1 MSPALILSIVAILI
15 IGWIGLYKLTPNF
28 RRNLTAEQARE
39 VADRVKAT
47 EAKKRVCREWV
58 ELKRRIRAAAAN
70 GATKM
75 MFLGGMTAENEKRLT
90 DMGYTII
97 NGWNISWTKRKD

>member
-39 VADRVKAT
+39 AADRVKAT
-47 EAKKRVCREWV
+47 EAKKRVCREWTQV
-58 ELKRRIRAAAAN
+58 NDAIRRSTN
-70 GATKM
+70 DGAVY
-75 MFLGGMTAENEKRLT
+75 LSWPGLCAENEKRLIEA
-90 DMGYTII
+90 GYEVYFDII
-97 NGWNISWTKRKD
+97 RWNKTN